1 MSLSLF
7 TPNSEADEI
16 YHQLGHA
23 AGLLEKVGGDA
34 AVVYKLTGRLYLSRS
49 GWLLLGV
56 PNAVGRGFFD
66 ALGIVGAELPLNSS
80 GTYNAHISVMSP
92 DEVESLG
99 GASKITERGHDFHY
113 TTGPVKEVAP
123 GTWEGVSK
131 VWYVTV
137 ESPELRNLRKSYG
150 LDPYHKGH
158 DFHITFAIKRTGIDR
173 HNDVSKVTSRFD
185 VEQGRERSLTQ
196 LKTAADEQ
204 WQDGAI
210 EAYTQKLAAA
220 QDELAEALEAART
233 ATETNPTEA
242 QKESG
247 NYAKGR
253 LNFYGLPLSLENPKG
268 SIRRGVDKDGNPWQT
283 EMKDDYGYIRRTV
296 SEADG
301 DHVDV
306 FIGPDLASYMVYVV
320 DQQDPATGK
329 FDEHKCVLGCRT
341 KALAEQVYR
350 RNYSSDWK
358 GFAGIK
364 SMHLNDFKEW
374 LETGDTGNRVAS

>member
-1 MSLSLF
+1 MSLTLF
-7 TPNSEADEI
+7 PPNHEADEI

-23 AGLLEKVGGDA
+23 AGMLEKVGGEA
-34 AVVYKLTGRLYLSRS
+34 AVVHKLTGRLYFSRS
-49 GWLLLGV
+49 GWLMLSV

-66 ALGIVGAELPLNSS
+66 ALSIVGAELPLNSS
-80 GTYNAHISVMSP
+80 GQYNAHISVMSP
-92 DEVESLG
+92 DEVEKLG
-99 GASKITERGHDFHY
+99 GGDKITERGHDFHY

-150 LDPYHKGH
+150 LEPYYNGH
-158 DFHITFAIKRTGIDR
+158 DFHITFAIKRTGVER
-173 HNDVSKVTSRFD
+173 NNDVSKVTSHFD
-185 VEQGRERSLTQ
+185 VEQGRERSLTSM
-196 LKTAADEQ
+196 KAAMDLTC
-204 WQDGAI
+204 QDAAI
-210 EAYTQKLAAA
+210 AAYTEKLAAE
-220 QDELAEALEAART
+220 QSRLAEALEEARRDT
-233 ATETNPTEA
+233 NTNPTEA
-242 QKESG
+242 QKSSG

-253 LNFYGLPLSLENPKG
+253 VTMHGLPLSLENPKG
-268 SIRRGVDKDGNPWQT
+268 STRRGVDKNGKPWQT
-283 EMKDDYGYIRRTV
+283 EMKDDYGYIRRTH

-306 FIGPDLASYMVYVV
+306 FIGPDLDSYMVYVV
-320 DQQDPATGK
+320 DQEDPETGK

-364 SMHLNDFKEW
+364 SMHLNAFKEW
-374 LETGDTGNRVAS
+374 LEAGDTGRRVAS